1 MLAVAILFGLYRSEA
16 CTPDPYALF
25 IFFIFGGIVLNLL
38 ILTTEWGKFIVSKNG
53 AIMKDDGPGK
63 RNLGVSVVLSARA
76 VLGIVELVFVVI
88 GWFVVSE
95 VMNESKCTSEV
106 QGGTVVLT
114 LMLLIS
120 ALVWAANFLIIW
132 DPVGCYSKG
141 FIAYMTSSEND
152 DDTAEGLA
160 EAQYVTVYRRNWRS
174 LWLKKKKMKVRSSQ
188 KSLYNASASV
198 WLLRL
203 RAITG
208 FTCLR
213 QFELESALNA
223 IAKDLA
229 VLFDSGSFAG
239 LTPTDIAAALLLV
252 KTKQRVAG
260 ESLLNYMLH
269 VRMCAFV
276 CVCVC
281 MHMLW

>member
-1 MLAVAILFGLYRSEA
+1 MLALAILFGLYRSEA

-53 AIMKDDGPGK
+53 AIMKNDGPGK

>member
-1 MLAVAILFGLYRSEA
+1 MLTVTILFGLYRSEA

-25 IFFIFGGIVLNLL
+25 VFFIFGGIVLNLL

-63 RNLGVSVVLSARA
+63 RNLGVSVVLSTRA
-76 VLGIVELVFVVI
+76 VLGIVELGFVVI

-114 LMLLIS
+114 LMLLVS

-174 LWLKKKKMKVRSSQ
+174 LWLKKKKMEVRSSQ
-188 KSLYNASASV
+188 KSLYNTSASV

-229 VLFDSGSFAG
+229 VLFNSGSFAG

-276 CVCVC
+276 CV
-281 MHMLW
+281 

>member
-1 MLAVAILFGLYRSEA
+1 MLALAILFGLYRSEA